1 MPYPQAHVPVHPLIA
16 SAIATCRHEATQTPA
31 FRAAMANLGKWL
43 AYECCRDWLPTKQV
57 KVPTPLNVE
66 ADATVLDD
74 GQHVEIVPILRA
86 GLALVEGVLP
96 LLPDAKILHVGY
108 RRDEETAQAVCYLTG
123 LPEKMPER
131 NRFLILE
138 PMLATGG
145 TLIQVLDAMTERG
158 ARQEQVRVISL
169 IASEPALER
178 IGAKYPEVQI
188 YCAAIDPILNEK
200 AYIVPGLGDAGDRAF
215 GTDK

>member
-1 MPYPQAHVPVHPLIA
+1 MSHPQVHVPNHPLISTALA
-16 SAIATCRHEATQTPA
+16 SCRHEATQTPA
-31 FRAAMANLGKWL
+31 FRAAMANLGRWL
-43 AYECCRDWLPTKQV
+43 GYECCRDWLPTLQT

-66 ADATVLDD
+66 ADATVLDEK
-74 GQHVEIVPILRA
+74 QHVEIVPILRA

-96 LLPDAKILHVGY
+96 LLPSAKILHVGY
-108 RRDEETAQAVCYLTG
+108 RRDEETAQAICYLTG
-123 LPEKMPER
+123 LPEKLPEQ

-145 TLIQVLDAMTERG
+145 TLLQVLDAMAERG

-178 IGAKYPEVQI
+178 ISARYPNVQI
-188 YCAAIDPILNEK
+188 FCAAIDPVINEK

-215 GTDK
+215 GTG